1 MKHSLYMFLC
11 MAETILWRKKERSII
26 WAVQMDNLRDLFGI
40 KRMDKISNARIR
52 EVDERID
59 ERVLRCFGHVE
70 RMETD
75 GIAKTIYVGECASS
89 HSVESPRKR

>member
-11 MAETILWRKKERSII
+11 MAETMLWKKKERSII

-59 ERVLRCFGHVE
+59 ERVLHWFSYVE
-70 RMETD
+70 SIENDR
-75 GIAKTIYVGECASS
+75 IAK
-89 HSVESPRKR
+89 RL

>member
-1 MKHSLYMFLC
+1 M
-11 MAETILWRKKERSII
+11 ERSRIR
-26 WAVQMDNLRDLFGI
+26 AVQMDNLRDLFGI
-40 KRMDKISNARIR
+40 KRMDKTSNARIR
-52 EVDERID
+52 ELCGVTKGVDERID